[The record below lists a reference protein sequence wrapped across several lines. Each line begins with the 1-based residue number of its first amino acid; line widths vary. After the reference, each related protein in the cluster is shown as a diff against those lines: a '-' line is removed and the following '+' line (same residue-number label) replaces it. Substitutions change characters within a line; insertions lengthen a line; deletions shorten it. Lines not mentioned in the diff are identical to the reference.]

1 MSEELES
8 VYQCSDAASTLKGL
22 SSCLRN
28 HPENV
33 ENVKFR
39 RVSFPKE
46 EHLVT
51 GYLEPANPWEYAENV
66 TRDDLLTMYGAS
78 CERHGTCPLPRVLKQ
93 LEELDLDAVR
103 CECLNLRG
111 EPLGPLH
118 CECLEEVL
126 KRLQFVSIDLEN
138 TGIDDEAA
146 TILFDMMEYYEST
159 TRVNISGNK
168 NIGGPGWKACANMI
182 KKMRCL
188 VELDA
193 RNVTLNEQYMPIF
206 MRPIRLGTNL
216 EILHLDNCNLTGRP
230 IIMLAAGLK
239 LNSSL
244 RELYLAD
251 NSLNSSD
258 AIQLGGLLRCNTY
271 LQLLDISNN
280 GVQDTGVGHIL
291 DGLIEQQE
299 PGGLGVLVL
308 WNNQLTRHASTHFAR
323 AVSRSSS
330 LEMLNMGQNML
341 TNECLHVLKDSLQK
355 NKTLLRLGMQS
366 THLNC
371 EGAVAL
377 AEVIADNS
385 IIQRI
390 DLRENNIKIAGLM
403 ALCHSMK
410 VNNSVTQL
418 DLDETPK
425 RKMENETVTEQYHCL
440 VTEIRGYCSRNEDLL
455 REQEDTLDETEE
467 DTPTR
472 CNRLSSINTRKI
484 SLTCETLLRHTQQL
498 PSTRHLLAAEPR
510 RSGGRLRSPEPSP
523 SPSPIPSPVPSSP
536 RNRFHVSRVSDF
548 GSNTSLSSTSPSMS
562 SSPTRFFS
570 SPSTSR
576 FRVTVVEPSPSPISS
591 TTTSATTSYS
601 TPEISINDEKL
612 SPVDAK
618 LTSVKTMYT
627 SPILNTGTFPST
639 KVSSSVLS
647 ESAVSS
653 SPVPCFDVDVTVKR
667 DAVTNEILIDDR
679 VSLQSQDSSE
689 DTADLEVRQI
699 LSSAASEVWI
709 NSKAQESDIEFQHE
723 TNKSV
728 VFDHGGSSNGPG
740 IKLYQTYPEAV
751 ESDKNSSFW
760 LFDELIP
767 HDKKSRSDQKTP
779 SSLDKLL
786 SLFQHPSSFFNK
798 SSASKPVASQVM
810 SSSCVSPLSN
820 SVSLPNYGSSSSAS
834 KPPSSLDSKKDLN
847 CVLVGNSKPAACSL
861 VSKVCGSALH
871 CDSPSPDIINNNTYC
886 TNIPD
891 DKTLNFDK
899 KLAWSKDDDLHCVS
913 DFEDENFNVPK
924 SCSGCDG
931 KPNFATEVEVVSN
944 TVFEDFETNDTEK
957 IAAELS
963 DIVNSEND
971 GSLVNCDR
979 DTNVNLCSLS
989 ISDPEPVDQSQ
1000 MMLVAGIDRLGGDI
1014 LAQKFEGKDPI
1025 IRTNHSIGKNYVANI
1040 IDSCVHTS
1048 CNSMNCNCK
1057 MEIDKSNPLSRL
1069 KVCEGEMTPIVT
1081 KVSTDT
1087 IDVPCC
1093 TKFSLDKVKLPSL
1106 TQTSVSENIPLMVT
1120 NVQILSDV
1128 HCDNSSRLVL
1138 QDEEIDNNVS
1148 FLDSSLH
1155 TIKEAPT
1162 AVFPANLIGSPVP
1175 KISGQ
1180 CGQSRNGLNFSGTA
1194 HIDKDPAMC
1203 CGNIQGRQCANLP
1216 HYTDADC
1223 CYPATDSILPA
1234 TTNTPGRD
1242 NKLRDTEAAPTHVHN
1257 TRNPRPKNFGRRKR
1271 LFDQCPVNSHLL

>member
-1 MSEELES
+1 M
-8 VYQCSDAASTLKGL
+8 V
-22 SSCLRN
+22 
-28 HPENV
+28 V
-33 ENVKFR
+33 I
-39 RVSFPKE
+39 
-46 EHLVT
+46 
-51 GYLEPANPWEYAENV
+51 AENV

-639 KVSSSVLS
+639 KVSSSFLS

-709 NSKAQESDIEFQHE
+709 NSKAQESDMEFQHE

-740 IKLYQTYPEAV
+740 IKLYQTYPEVV

-760 LFDELIP
+760 VFDELIP
-767 HDKKSRSDQKTP
+767 HDKSNGHIKTPLKYSANPSNSNNLNLAPSTSQPARKSLCSSPESRSDQKTP

-798 SSASKPVASQVM
+798 SSSSKPVASQVM

-891 DKTLNFDK
+891 DKTLHFDK
-899 KLAWSKDDDLHCVS
+899 KLAWSKDDDLRCVS

-1106 TQTSVSENIPLMVT
+1106 TQTSVSENIPVMVT

-1162 AVFPANLIGSPVP
+1162 AVFPASESPC
-1175 KISGQ
+1175 S
-1180 CGQSRNGLNFSGTA
+1180 L
-1194 HIDKDPAMC
+1194 
-1203 CGNIQGRQCANLP
+1203 
-1216 HYTDADC
+1216 
-1223 CYPATDSILPA
+1223 
-1234 TTNTPGRD
+1234 TT
-1242 NKLRDTEAAPTHVHN
+1242 
-1257 TRNPRPKNFGRRKR
+1257 
-1271 LFDQCPVNSHLL
+1271 S

>member
-1 MSEELES
+1 MGPPVKGMGPAPYPEYSNSWRGEVFVFIYGS
-8 VYQCSDAASTLKGL
+8 VSQ
-22 SSCLRN
+22 
-28 HPENV
+28 
-33 ENVKFR
+33 
-39 RVSFPKE
+39 
-46 EHLVT
+46 
-51 GYLEPANPWEYAENV
+51 
-66 TRDDLLTMYGAS
+66 
-78 CERHGTCPLPRVLKQ
+78 
-93 LEELDLDAVR
+93 ELDLDAVR

-258 AIQLGGLLRCNTY
+258 AIQLGG
-271 LQLLDISNN
+271 NN

-341 TNECLHVLKDSLQK
+341 TNECLHVMKDSLQK

-591 TTTSATTSYS
+591 TITSATTSYS
-601 TPEISINDEKL
+601 TPEISINDENLVEKL

-618 LTSVKTMYT
+618 LTSVKTVYT

-639 KVSSSVLS
+639 KVSSTVLS

-667 DAVTNEILIDDR
+667 DAVTNEVLIDDR

-723 TNKSV
+723 TNKSD

-751 ESDKNSSFW
+751 ESDKKSSFW
-760 LFDELIP
+760 VFDEIIP
-767 HDKKSRSDQKTP
+767 HDKSNGHIKTPLKYSTNPSNSNNLNLAPSTSQPARKSLCSSPESRSDQKTP

-798 SSASKPVASQVM
+798 SSSSKPVASQVM
-810 SSSCVSPLSN
+810 SSSCVSALSN
-820 SVSLPNYGSSSSAS
+820 SVSLPNYGSNSSAS

-847 CVLVGNSKPAACSL
+847 CDPVVNSKPAACSL

-899 KLAWSKDDDLHCVS
+899 KLAWFKDDDLRCVS
-913 DFEDENFNVPK
+913 DYEDENFNVPK

-931 KPNFATEVEVVSN
+931 KSNFANEVEVVSN

-971 GSLVNCDR
+971 GSLVNCDS

-989 ISDPEPVDQSQ
+989 ISDPELVDQPQ

-1014 LAQKFEGKDPI
+1014 LGQKFEGKDPI
-1025 IRTNHSIGKNYVANI
+1025 IRTNHSIGKNHVANI

-1057 MEIDKSNPLSRL
+1057 MDIDKSNPLSRL

-1093 TKFSLDKVKLPSL
+1093 TKFSLDKVKVPSL
-1106 TQTSVSENIPLMVT
+1106 TQTSVSENIPVMVT

-1162 AVFPANLIGSPVP
+1162 AVFPASESPC
-1175 KISGQ
+1175 S
-1180 CGQSRNGLNFSGTA
+1180 L
-1194 HIDKDPAMC
+1194 
-1203 CGNIQGRQCANLP
+1203 
-1216 HYTDADC
+1216 
-1223 CYPATDSILPA
+1223 
-1234 TTNTPGRD
+1234 TT
-1242 NKLRDTEAAPTHVHN
+1242 
-1257 TRNPRPKNFGRRKR
+1257 
-1271 LFDQCPVNSHLL
+1271 S